1 MDCHLAATLKSL
13 HRSILVIGYGN
24 PLRSDDGVGQE
35 IAKQV
40 AAWKLP
46 NVEAIAVH
54 QLTPE
59 LVEPLARVESAIFV
73 DVYPVTVYQDIQ
85 IRLLEASKSGITSG
99 HWCEPQ
105 VLLAMTQALYGYH
118 PRSWWVM
125 VPGVNFELGD
135 SLSLIAQQGIESTLQ
150 RIEYLIES
158 ARTELCMKLG

>member
-24 PLRSDDGVGQE
+24 PLRSDDGVGQQIAKE
-35 IAKQV
+35 IAG
-40 AAWKLP
+40 WELP
-46 NVEAIAVH
+46 NVETIAVH

-59 LVEPLARVESAIFV
+59 LVELLARVDSAIFV
-73 DVYPVTVYQDIQ
+73 DAYSGTTDQDIQ
-85 IRLLEASKSGITSG
+85 IRPLELAESGITTG

-105 VLLAMTQALYGYH
+105 VLLAMTQALYGSH

-135 SLSLIAQQGIESTLQ
+135 ACSSIAQQGIENGLQ
-150 RIEYLIES
+150 QIEQLIKL
-158 ARTELCMKLG
+158 ARTESCMKLG